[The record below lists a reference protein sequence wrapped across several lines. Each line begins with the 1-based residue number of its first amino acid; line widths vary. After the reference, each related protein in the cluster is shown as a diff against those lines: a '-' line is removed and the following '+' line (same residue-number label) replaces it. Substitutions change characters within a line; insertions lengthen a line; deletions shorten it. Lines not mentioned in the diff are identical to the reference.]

1 MFTWFIIDLLIST
14 NRKIFI
20 FILFLYRKK
29 NISHLYFIEDQRLH
43 YTIDII
49 YKRNWIFLILMVLFM
64 KLLILYCIYIFLQN
78 MIL

>member
-29 NISHLYFIEDQRLH
+29 NISHLYFIENQRLH
-43 YTIDII
+43 
-49 YKRNWIFLILMVLFM
+49 
-64 KLLILYCIYIFLQN
+64 LYNRYNIQ
-78 MIL
+78 